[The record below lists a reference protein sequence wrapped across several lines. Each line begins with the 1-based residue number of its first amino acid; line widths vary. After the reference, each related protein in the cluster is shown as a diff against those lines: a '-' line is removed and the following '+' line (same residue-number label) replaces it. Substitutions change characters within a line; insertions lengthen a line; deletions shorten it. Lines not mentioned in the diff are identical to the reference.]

1 MFLPKGTMIKCTKE
15 GLSSFTK
22 DSYYSLICDGKI
34 ERSVTVKDNF
44 NTKHILTEYF
54 LKENF
59 EIVGGVQEIKEF
71 KLTEEEVSRLSTILK
86 NVKVLDLSF
95 DFNDNVIDDLLN
107 LFNI

>member
-22 DSYYSLICDGKI
+22 GSYYSLICDGKI
-34 ERSVTVKDNF
+34 ERSVTVKDNC

-59 EIVGGVQEIKEF
+59 EIVGVQEIKEF

-107 LFNI
+107 KFNI